1 MASNFYQITFHTL
14 QIPCQMHNIKTRWN
28 SRYIFATSQ
37 IIMSHYVHQCNWLR
51 RSSYSLYR
59 QLIFQSWY
67 FVFCPLKC
75 TLNIPCHASDIHVCV
90 SVCKLVFSDWT
101 LYTPSQLA
109 HPMQT
114 HATWSTWGNNG
125 CVSKPSEWV
134 PHLHRIC
141 HHCYVFQFML
151 GLYGS
156 MSKDV
161 WAYFLSFGFW
171 TIFQCVIS

>member
-1 MASNFYQITFHTL
+1 
-14 QIPCQMHNIKTRWN
+14 MHNIKTRWN

-37 IIMSHYVHQCNWLR
+37 IIMSHYVHQCNWLITEI
-51 RSSYSLYR
+51 SSYSLYR

-90 SVCKLVFSDWT
+90 LVCVSWCFLTGHYILHLSLHIPCT
-101 LYTPSQLA
+101 R
-109 HPMQT
+109 MQHDPHEET
-114 HATWSTWGNNG
+114 MA
-125 CVSKPSEWV
+125 VSKPSEWV